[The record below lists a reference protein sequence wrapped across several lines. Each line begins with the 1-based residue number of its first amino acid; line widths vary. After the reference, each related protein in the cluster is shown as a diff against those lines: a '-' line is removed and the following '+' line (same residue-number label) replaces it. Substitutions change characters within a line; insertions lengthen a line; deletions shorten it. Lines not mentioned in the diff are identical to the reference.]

1 MRLLLEKAVSEHNK
15 KIEPPEGVQESDSAV
30 ELAFEHK
37 NFCVVVMVRS
47 GNAFLTEA
55 LKVLPG
61 TSIGFILV

>member
-1 MRLLLEKAVSEHNK
+1 M
-15 KIEPPEGVQESDSAV
+15 

-61 TSIGFILV
+61 TSIGFILVQENEQTKDP